1 MRRRHCMVVY
11 AYYPHTE
18 TRVQRQAEML
28 VRSGFDVDVVCLRA
42 EGDASVETYRGVQI
56 HRVPMRAEKRNL
68 ARQMA
73 SYLIFLARATVRVTQ
88 LSYQHRYDSVQV
100 HNLPDFLVF
109 CAVVPKLHRV
119 PVILDLHDLMPEF
132 FSGRFGTDRGPFS
145 LRRFAARAIAWQEKC
160 ACRFADHVITV
171 SDHWRETLV
180 HRGVDRRKCSV
191 VMNVADTAIF
201 RPVAA
206 SCENRERF
214 ELVYHGS
221 VTYRYGLDLALA
233 AIAEL
238 ARDIPEI
245 HLTVLG
251 RGDLMTSLVA
261 QRDEL
266 GITSLVELR
275 DEYVVAEELPKM
287 LARATLGVVPYR
299 DDVFTDGLLP
309 TKLMEYAVMGI
320 PSVVSRTSAIEAYF
334 TGTMV
339 EFFEPGDARSL
350 ACAIRRLHADPA
362 RRAELACGASRFTN
376 RYSWERIGQQYVR
389 LVGQLQQSA

>member
-1 MRRRHCMVVY
+1 MVVY

-42 EGDASVETYRGVQI
+42 DGDASVETYRGVQI
-56 HRVPMRAEKRNL
+56 HRVPMRAEKRSL
-68 ARQMA
+68 ARQLL
-73 SYLIFLARATVRVTQ
+73 SYLAFLARATVRVTQ
-88 LSYQHRYDSVQV
+88 LHYRHRYDSVQV

-132 FSGRFGTDRGPFS
+132 FAGRFGTDRER
-145 LRRFAARAIAWQEKC
+145 LRLQRVAARAIVWQERA

-206 SCENRERF
+206 ARRDSERF
-214 ELVYHGS
+214 ELVYHGT

-238 ARDIPEI
+238 AHDIPEI

-251 RGDLMTSLVA
+251 RGDLMPDLVA
-261 QRDEL
+261 QRDAL
-266 GITSLVELR
+266 GLAGHVDLCDDYVIAEQLPEKLVH
-275 DEYVVAEELPKM
+275 
-287 LARATLGVVPYR
+287 ATLGVVPYR

-334 TGTMV
+334 SGTMV

-362 RRAELACGASRFTN
+362 RRTELACGSRRFTN
-376 RYSWERIGQQYVR
+376 RYSWERIGKQYVR

>member
-1 MRRRHCMVVY
+1 MRPRHCMVVY

-18 TRVQRQAEML
+18 TRVQRQAEAL
-28 VRSGFDVDVVCLRA
+28 VARGFDVDVVCLRA
-42 EGDASVETYRGVQI
+42 DGEQAVDTYRGVRI
-56 HRVPMRAEKRNL
+56 HRLPMRTEKRSL

-73 SYLIFLARATVRVTQ
+73 SYLAFLARATVRVTR
-88 LSYQHRYDSVQV
+88 LSSRHRYDSVQV

-132 FSGRFGTDRGPFS
+132 FSGRFGVDGGRLS
-145 LRRFAARAIAWQEKC
+145 LRRLATRAIAWQERC

-180 HRGVDRRKCSV
+180 RRGVDRRKCSV

-201 RPVAA
+201 RPIAA
-206 SCENRERF
+206 SGKHCERF

-233 AIAEL
+233 AVAEL
-238 ARDIPEI
+238 APEIPEI

-251 RGDLMTSLVA
+251 RGDLMTRLVA
-261 QRDEL
+261 QRREL
-266 GITSLVELR
+266 GITSFVDLR
-275 DEYVVAEELPKM
+275 DEYVVAEELPAM
-287 LARATLGVVPYR
+287 LAGATLGVVPYR
-299 DDVFTDGLLP
+299 NDVFTDGLLP

-320 PSVVSRTSAIEAYF
+320 PSVAARTSAMQTYF
-334 TGTMV
+334 TDTMV
-339 EFFEPGDARSL
+339 EFFEPGDAHAL

-362 RRAELACGASRFTN
+362 RRSELARGSRRFTD
-376 RYSWERIGQQYVR
+376 RYSWERLGRQYVG
-389 LVGQLQQSA
+389 LVEHLQQSA